1 MPDFYDTPY
10 DFRPMTA
17 EERKAIQAELGPKP
31 QPPRPLWV
39 RLTHAI
45 TGKFVGEFDPLR
57 DVLMVVDRG
66 GTAYIDL
73 ARIRAD
79 AAETVEG

>member
-1 MPDFYDTPY
+1 MTDFYDAPY
-10 DFRPMTA
+10 VPMST
-17 EERKAIQAELGPKP
+17 EQRKAIQTELGPKP
-31 QPPRPLWV
+31 LPPRSLWI

>member
-1 MPDFYDTPY
+1 MGPSDFYDTPY
-10 DFRPMTA
+10 VPLST
-17 EERKAIQAELGPKP
+17 EQRKAIQTELGSKLP
-31 QPPRPLWV
+31 PPRPLWV